1 MQFDFIRPLTPEEYA
16 GLKADIAAHG
26 QHFPIV
32 RDQNGVTLD
41 GHHREKI
48 LVELDIPERVWK
60 IDRRSFGSDRER
72 LAFVLSANVHRRQS
86 TIEDRKRLAGELRAR
101 GMTQEQI
108 ANMLH
113 VDQKTISRDLETLG
127 TMPNAKPVI
136 DKLGRRNTGRPKTK
150 PEGKHKYDAGLEAKA
165 ATLVLDEGKGVVKTA
180 EGLGVSQQ
188 VVIRAVERERGRREG
203 STEKM
208 ISIHVLIETL
218 HPLFER
224 VREQSQRHLAQL
236 SKSELAIIASEG
248 KRLLDRWA
256 SDDPT
261 VRRVRGHVVPPT
273 ARQKEASDGK
283 SF

>member
-1 MQFDFIRPLTPEEYA
+1 MQFDFIRPLTAEEYA

-32 RDQNGVTLD
+32 HDQNGVTID
-41 GHHREKI
+41 GHHRERI
-48 LVELDIPERVWK
+48 LAELGIPPK

-72 LAFVLSANVHRRQS
+72 LAFVLSANIHRRQS
-86 TIEDRKRLAGELRAR
+86 TIEDRKRLAERLYKEH
-101 GMTQEQI
+101 GMTEAQI
-108 ANMLH
+108 ATMLG
-113 VDQKTISRDLETLG
+113 VSQWTISNDLRGLEITS
-127 TMPNAKPVI
+127 KPHRP
-136 DKLGRRNTGRPKTK
+136 KGGRPKSSK
-150 PEGKHKYDAGLEAKA
+150 PEGKHKYDASLEAKA
-165 ATLVLDEGKGVVKTA
+165 ASSVLDGGKGVVKTA
-180 EGLGVSQQ
+180 EALGVSQQ
-188 VVIRAVERERGRREG
+188 VVIRATERERGRREAH
-203 STEKM
+203 TEKM
-208 ISIHVLIETL
+208 VSIHVLIEEL

-273 ARQKEASDGK
+273 ARQKEASDGR
-283 SF
+283 SL